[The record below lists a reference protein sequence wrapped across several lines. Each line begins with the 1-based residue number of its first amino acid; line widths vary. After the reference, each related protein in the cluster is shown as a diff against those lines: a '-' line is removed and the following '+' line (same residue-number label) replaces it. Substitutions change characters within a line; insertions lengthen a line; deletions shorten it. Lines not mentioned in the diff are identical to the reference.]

1 MNHPMERGGGREK
14 REEKNC
20 HSRRRKRGKEGGKKL
35 PQPEKEEQGLLML
48 PGTCTG
54 FVCVYIR
61 GGVRMD
67 GVIKKENEEEC

>member
-1 MNHPMERGGGREK
+1 MHHASECISSDESSNGARGGK
-14 REEKNC
+14 
-20 HSRRRKRGKEGGKKL
+20 GKEGGKKL